1 MRPRGCGCCRA
12 RLPGAGGRGGRGHGA
27 GGGPDRVPQLGAAPD
42 LARLEALAHRE
53 AAWKAHGLTERELQ
67 VLRLVATNHAIA
79 SQLFVAE
86 KTVDRHVSNIFTKL
100 GVSSRAAATAYA
112 YQHRL
117 L

>member
-1 MRPRGCGCCRA
+1 MELEAA
-12 RLPGAGGRGGRGHGA
+12 RTVFA
-27 GGGPDRVPQLGAAPD
+27 QLGAAPD
-42 LARLEALAHRE
+42 LARLEVLAHRE

-67 VLRLVATNHAIA
+67 VLRLVATGVTNHAIA
-79 SQLFVAE
+79 GQLFVAE